1 MTRIK
6 ASFCADCV
14 HFLGCPLGKP
24 RPPCAKGHAPRFYM
38 PPREDAGVSTRW
50 GWMRACV
57 DFTQKPTSE

>member
-6 ASFCADCV
+6 ASFCDDCV

-38 PPREDAGVSTRW
+38 PRDDNQRW

-57 DFTQKPTSE
+57 DFTQKQASK